1 MTNGRYDRNHM
12 IFGDPAVFDTGDVYS
27 FAGHSEGTCERR
39 FYPQTRVWEYKKEF
53 HGVSET
59 GPAKAFFEY
68 HVGIEKECRLPV
80 SRYGIC
86 GGRSFVIDGDR
97 CSVIAV
103 DGTDRE
109 SWTVE
114 GASSMT
120 ICDGEFVRV
129 CADGFRLGIEGDGS
143 VTECDL
149 GNNVKILEDPL
160 NAKRFFCLSRKTKD
174 LRVVMLV
181 NGKLRSWILKSNVD
195 DFDVSTEHILYIL
208 DNTAYVFKRED
219 TAISPILQKKIENSR
234 AYVDNEYYYEFD
246 ESKSVLSVW
255 TFRRQLVQKISKV
268 AFVYKCSDI
277 VIQYRDGAI
286 AGVRK
291 KPVLYDISPIA
302 VACDGKKM
310 VSWFGLDSDPAIET
324 YAVESPS
331 SGIDSTVELVFMKLI
346 AAVNAQSA
354 FAISSA
360 QKLAD
365 HYEKA
370 LDAISSQVDKILGS
384 VPGYMG
390 SERRF
395 ADSLRFVARRNVR
408 VFANLCRD
416 GTLAKA
422 IATEQLISEE
432 IIDILNPLF
441 ELFKEDPAAYA
452 QPLLESL
459 SALDLDDDDDTDLI
473 QEISATVSSMQ
484 VDGLSEK
491 LREIA
496 EVCQSVNHIHV

>member
-1 MTNGRYDRNHM
+1 ML
-12 IFGDPAVFDTGDVYS
+12 DTGNVYS

-39 FYPQTRVWEYKKEF
+39 FYPHTRVWEYKKEF
-53 HGVSET
+53 HGVSEP
-59 GPAKAFFEY
+59 GAPKAFFEY

-86 GGRSFVIDGDR
+86 GGRSFVMDGER
-97 CSVIAV
+97 CSVVAV
-103 DGTDRE
+103 DGSDRE

-114 GASSMT
+114 GAISMT
-120 ICDGEFVRV
+120 ICDGQFVRV
-129 CADGFRLGIEGDGS
+129 CVDGFRLGIEGTES

-149 GNNVKILEDPL
+149 GNTVKILEDPL

-174 LRVVMLV
+174 LRVVTLV
-181 NGKLRSWILKSNVD
+181 DGKLRSWILKSNVD
-195 DFDVSTEHILYIL
+195 DFDVSNEHILYVL
-208 DNTAYVFKRED
+208 DNTSYVFNRED
-219 TAISPILQKKIENSR
+219 TVISPILQKKIENSR
-234 AYVDNEYYYEFD
+234 AYVDDEYYYEFD
-246 ESKSVLSVW
+246 ESKFVLSVW
-255 TFRRQLVQKISKV
+255 TFKRQLVQKVNKV

-277 VIQYRDGAI
+277 VLQYRDGAI

-291 KPVLYDISPIA
+291 KPVLYDISPLA

-310 VSWFGLDSDPAIET
+310 VSWFGMESDPAIET

-360 QKLAD
+360 EKLAD

-370 LDAISSQVDKILGS
+370 LDAISSQVDTILGR
-384 VPGYMG
+384 VPGYTSQQCTAMR

-416 GTLAKA
+416 GTLSKA
-422 IATEQLISEE
+422 IATDQLISEE
-432 IIDILNPLF
+432 IIEILNPLF
-441 ELFKEDPAAYA
+441 DLFKEDPETYA
-452 QPLLESL
+452 QPLLDSI
-459 SALDLDDDDDTDLI
+459 SALDLDDDDDTSLI
-473 QEISATVSSMQ
+473 QEISTTVSSMQ

-491 LREIA
+491 LREIVEA
-496 EVCQSVNHIHV
+496 CQSVNHIHV